1 VDRNRLKECANKI
14 FGGHKMRITNNNG
27 KIMVEMEDGD
37 VKGMENRV
45 IDYVRQVVTQNVI
58 KEITKQFLEDKEF
71 IDAVKKTLKER
82 IDNIRITDICA
93 FMERKE

>member
-1 VDRNRLKECANKI
+1 
-14 FGGHKMRITNNNG
+14 MRITNNDNG